1 MNHVIRVHEPGGP
14 EVMKWE
20 GQEVGTPGAGE
31 ILLRQ
36 TAVGLNF
43 IDVYFRTG
51 VYPAPGLPFTPGLE
65 GAGVVEAVGEGV
77 TDLAPGDRVGY
88 AAQPMGA
95 YAQSRLMPA
104 QRVVKLPDGI
114 EERVAAAMMLK
125 GMTVQYLLRSTVALN
140 AGDTILFHAAA
151 GGVGLI
157 ACQWAKH
164 LGVTIIGT
172 VGSEEKAE
180 LAKAHGCTHT
190 ILYNEE
196 SFVDRVKELTDGKG
210 VDAVYDS
217 VGKQTFDGSMDCLRR
232 RGTLVLFGQSSG
244 KVAPFDPA
252 SLSGKGSIYLTRPTL
267 FHYTDAR
274 EDLVHCSSELF
285 DVLLKGAV
293 KADINQEYPLQEAAR
308 AHQDLE
314 GRRTTGASVLLP

>member
-1 MNHVIRVHEPGGP
+1 MDHVIRIHETGGP

-20 GQEVGTPGAGE
+20 SQEVAAPGAGE

-36 TAVGLNF
+36 TAVGLNY
-43 IDVYFRTG
+43 IDVYFRSG
-51 VYPAPGLPFTPGLE
+51 AYPAPQLPFIPGLE
-65 GAGVVEAVGEGV
+65 GAGVVEAVGAGV

-104 QRVVKLPDGI
+104 QRVVKLPEGI

-125 GMTVQYLLRSTVALN
+125 GMTVQYLLRSTVSLK
-140 AGDTILFHAAA
+140 AGDTVLFHAAA

-164 LGVTIIGT
+164 LGVTLIGT

-180 LAKAHGCTHT
+180 LAKAHGCAHT
-190 ILYNEE
+190 ILYNNEN
-196 SFVDRVKELTDGKG
+196 FVDRVKEITDGKG

-217 VGKQTFDGSMDCLRR
+217 VGKQTFDGSLDCLRR

-274 EDLVHCSSELF
+274 EDLVSCSSELF
-285 DVLLKGAV
+285 DVLLKGVV
-293 KADINQEYPLQEAAR
+293 KADINQEYPLAEAQR
-308 AHQDLE
+308 AHEDLE
-314 GRRTTGASVLLP
+314 ARKTTGATVLIP